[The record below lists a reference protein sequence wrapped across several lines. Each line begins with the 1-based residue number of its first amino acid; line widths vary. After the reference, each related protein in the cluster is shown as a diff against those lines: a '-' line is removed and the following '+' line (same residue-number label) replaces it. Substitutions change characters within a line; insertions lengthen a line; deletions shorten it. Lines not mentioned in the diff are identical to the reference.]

1 MHTASIKEWEVWQSL
16 HGASPPL
23 RLRRMGSLKKSCT
36 NLLVLFSYHI
46 DVTLQHTQ
54 NERHP
59 KCPDFVFI
67 GTGHHLEH

>member
-1 MHTASIKEWEVWQSL
+1 MKPVPLALETDGIFEEVMH
-16 HGASPPL
+16 
-23 RLRRMGSLKKSCT
+23 
-36 NLLVLFSYHI
+36 NFLVLFSYHI